1 MMIPLDLVLL
11 IAAIVVSWL
20 VFTALIKVVKTTV
33 TTALTVAAIV
43 FALQF
48 LLGINPNQLWQ
59 QVTQLPQ
66 IIWQLFQR

>member
-1 MMIPLDLVLL
+1 MIPLDLVLL

-20 VFTALIKVVKTTV
+20 VFIALIKVVKTTV

-48 LLGINPNQLWQ
+48 LFGINPNQLWQ

-66 IIWQLFQR
+66 TIWQLFQR

>member
-1 MMIPLDLVLL
+1 MPLDLILL
-11 IAAIVVSWL
+11 LAAIVVSWL

-48 LLGINPNQLWQ
+48 IFGINPAQLWHQ
-59 QVTQLPQ
+59 ISQLPQ
-66 IIWQLFQR
+66 MLWQNRPR